1 MPSLRRRRDLAVLP
15 ALLLVAYGL
24 VAAQAPSESGEYT
37 PEVGQPGKDIVWV
50 PTPDELVERMLQM
63 AGVGSSDY
71 VIDLGSG
78 DGRIVIMAAEEFG
91 ARGLG
96 IEYNQDMVALSIRNA
111 EKTGVAD
118 KVEFVHGDLFES
130 DLGQG
135 TVITLY
141 LSPGLNL
148 KLRPKLLDLRPG
160 TRVVSHTFSMAA
172 WQPDDRIAFDG
183 ASAYLWIVPAKVAGN
198 WKLMFPTEASE
209 TWILALAD
217 LAQLDPC
224 KRFFRGPLPCK

>member
-1 MPSLRRRRDLAVLP
+1 
-15 ALLLVAYGL
+15 
-24 VAAQAPSESGEYT
+24 
-37 PEVGQPGKDIVWV
+37 
-50 PTPDELVERMLQM
+50 
-63 AGVGSSDY
+63 
-71 VIDLGSG
+71 
-78 DGRIVIMAAEEFG
+78 
-91 ARGLG
+91 
-96 IEYNQDMVALSIRNA
+96 MVALSIRNA

-209 TWILALAD
+209 TWILALDQEFQMLSGRIELPDDSFDVAD
-217 LAQLDPC
+217 GRVDGTEIRFHFNDASGNRYDVSGRVLGDRMEGTLLRGDGTSVSFSGERVEESRTRSDSEPVSGVVLAEIP
-224 KRFFRGPLPCK
+224 